1 MTDRKSRH
9 RLSKLEKLVS
19 TALKEREEREK
30 QAVKELPYQALRH
43 ATAVAAIVLSGQP
56 KIDEP
61 LIKAWARALQ
71 HHGINVNVLGGM
83 DDQVRAAQ
91 RLLPIIIGGE
101 ESSARFTE
109 IFRTA
114 PVWLLQFTGIS
125 MDARLLKFHV
135 PDISQRLTWG
145 SAGYKDALR
154 WPLLPS
160 GVMTA
165 GDPIPDNDPRQLWL
179 TLFCIMTV
187 GDPIQAFENRLSRE
201 KEENRSHRAND
212 PLLKDIFF
220 ALNLDGKPEEEWS
233 GYEKRRMRKLSERI
247 SRLR

>member
-1 MTDRKSRH
+1 M
-9 RLSKLEKLVS
+9 
-19 TALKEREEREK
+19 
-30 QAVKELPYQALRH
+30 
-43 ATAVAAIVLSGQP
+43 SGQP

-61 LIKAWARALQ
+61 LINAWARALQ
-71 HHGINVNVLGGM
+71 HYGINVNVPEGM

-125 MDARLLKFHV
+125 TGFEDAR
-135 PDISQRLTWG
+135 
-145 SAGYKDALR
+145 R